1 MAKFKSSH
9 QSLRVSRASMRRSS
23 VSSSFSDTLMHFLIS
38 STGLIEIES
47 IASESHFLRSG
58 LISRSSF
65 SPVFASSVKIGEKSL
80 FSMFHNK
87 RIYISQKQIS
97 RSYKLEK
104 LFIRYL
110 KNCFGHKNDLITSLS
125 KEYFCN

>member
-47 IASESHFLRSG
+47 SASESHFLRSR

-65 SPVFASSVKIGEKSL
+65 SPVFASSVLDVVNRSTFCRNNIMVWILMKNVIIHLYSSSKMGEKSL
-80 FSMFHNK
+80 LFHV
-87 RIYISQKQIS
+87 S
-97 RSYKLEK
+97 
-104 LFIRYL
+104 
-110 KNCFGHKNDLITSLS
+110 
-125 KEYFCN
+125 